1 MWRSSNYRHRTQRG
15 ETSQARAEPRC
26 GRYGVHLDTQ
36 TEYDPERRTLSAWFV
51 ASGKCYQFE
60 DVPPETYAAFKAAI
74 VNAAT
79 SRPPPQSL
87 PIRCGYDRRRCR
99 MTSYGPSASFRLVAT
114 LCSGRRLV
122 RRPRQT
128 IANGFLGSLCRRFNN
143 FADLAC

>member
-1 MWRSSNYRHRTQRG
+1 M
-15 ETSQARAEPRC
+15 
-26 GRYGVHLDTQ
+26 
-36 TEYDPERRTLSAWFV
+36 

-60 DVPPETYAAFKAAI
+60 DVPPETFAAFKAAI

-79 SRPPPQSL
+79 SRPHPQSL
-87 PIRCGYDRRRCR
+87 PIRCGYDRRWCR

-114 LCSGRRLV
+114 LCGGRRLV

-128 IANGFLGSLCRRFNN
+128 IANGFLSSVCGRFHN